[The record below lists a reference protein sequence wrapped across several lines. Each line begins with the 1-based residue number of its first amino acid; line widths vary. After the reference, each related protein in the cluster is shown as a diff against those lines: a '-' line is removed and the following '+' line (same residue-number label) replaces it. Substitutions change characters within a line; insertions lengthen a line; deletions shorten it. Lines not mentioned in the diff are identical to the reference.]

1 MGVVQKDHYEKFNQ
15 IGRRI
20 AELRQKFGWTQQ
32 RLADEVGISLSYLSK
47 IEASHSRK
55 FFSLSVLFD
64 IADALHVSAKDLLE
78 DQGSSPQLDN
88 KNDHPAS
95 PSR

>member
-1 MGVVQKDHYEKFNQ
+1 MQKDHYEKFNQ

-64 IADALHVSAKDLLE
+64 IADALHVSAKDLYE
-78 DQGSSPQLDN
+78 EQDSSPTFVN
-88 KNDHPAS
+88 KIEPTDIP
-95 PSR
+95 PY

>member
-1 MGVVQKDHYEKFNQ
+1 MQKDHYEKFNR

-20 AELRQKFGWTQQ
+20 AELRQRFGWTQQ

-47 IEASHSRK
+47 IEAAHSRK

-64 IADALHVSAKDLLE
+64 IADALQVSAIDLFE
-78 DQGSSPQLDN
+78 EQGTTPLL
-88 KNDHPAS
+88 KNISDRPT
-95 PSR
+95 PPPR